1 MRYLPWIL
9 LGLAGGALGGALVA
23 VYAGRQLD
31 QKLATGSA
39 ELTGQFGAGRAELDR
54 ALAAGRAEL
63 DQTVRARVTAQVP
76 PIVRNEV
83 KTVLDSYGLTP
94 ATGRRINQALAY
106 AERAGLL
113 GSG

>member
-23 VYAGRQLD
+23 IYAGRQLD
-31 QKLATGSA
+31 QKLATGST

-63 DQTVRARVTAQVP
+63 DRAVRSQVTTMVP

-83 KTVLDSYGLTP
+83 KTVLDSYGLSP
-94 ATGRRINQALAY
+94 ATGRRISQVLAY
-106 AERAGLL
+106 AERVGALR
-113 GSG
+113 S